1 MAALGGRA
9 LVAGIAGF
17 SINMLLGV
25 VYSWSVFVGPLE
37 AQFAWVRT
45 DTSMVFSISM
55 VMLCAG
61 QLVSGWLIAR
71 TSPRFVMGLSAALAA
86 LGFVSTAAANGLAWV
101 CVSYGVVCGL
111 SVGLGANC
119 VLATVLPW
127 FPGCRGTVSGL
138 LLAGVGLG
146 TFALAPAVAA
156 VLATWGWRTAF
167 VALGGAFG
175 VLLGFGAVALHLPRP
190 GELSEGRAA
199 PQTLGAEGPSAPS
212 GGMTTR
218 AMVASPVFWMFFA
231 WMVLIGTG
239 GMALVSNAV
248 PAALEVLK
256 DEGGEAYLLASAAMG
271 SIGAFNAAGRLGAG
285 WLWDRAGARRTM
297 TTVSAIYGCAL
308 LACVAAVE
316 LALFPLIV
324 AGFMLLGAAYGGS
337 VSVASAFTGER
348 FGMAHYA
355 MNYALV
361 NANLVLASMVGP
373 GLAGAAQV
381 GAHTYLP
388 AYGVLVLAAFA
399 AILIARF
406 LPVGRP

>member
-1 MAALGGRA
+1 
-9 LVAGIAGF
+9 
-17 SINMLLGV
+17 
-25 VYSWSVFVGPLE
+25 
-37 AQFAWVRT
+37 
-45 DTSMVFSISM
+45 
-55 VMLCAG
+55 
-61 QLVSGWLIAR
+61 
-71 TSPRFVMGLSAALAA
+71 
-86 LGFVSTAAANGLAWV
+86 
-101 CVSYGVVCGL
+101 
-111 SVGLGANC
+111 
-119 VLATVLPW
+119 
-127 FPGCRGTVSGL
+127 
-138 LLAGVGLG
+138 
-146 TFALAPAVAA
+146 
-156 VLATWGWRTAF
+156 
-167 VALGGAFG
+167 
-175 VLLGFGAVALHLPRP
+175 
-190 GELSEGRAA
+190 
-199 PQTLGAEGPSAPS
+199 
-212 GGMTTR
+212 
-218 AMVASPVFWMFFA
+218 MFFA
-231 WMVLIGTG
+231 WMVLISTG

-285 WLWDRAGARRTM
+285 WLWDRAGARRAM
-297 TTVSAIYGCAL
+297 TIVSATYGCAL

-324 AGFMLLGAAYGGS
+324 VGFMLLGAAYGGS
-337 VSVASAFTGER
+337 VSAASAFTGER

-406 LPVGRP
+406 LPAGRH

>member
-25 VYSWSVFVGPLE
+25 VYSWSVFVGSLE

-86 LGFVSTAAANGLAWV
+86 LGFVSTATANGLAWV

-175 VLLGFGAVALHLPRP
+175 VFLGFGAAVLRLPRP

-199 PQTLGAEGPSAPS
+199 PQEVGAEGPSTPS
-212 GGMTTR
+212 GGMTPQ

-231 WMVLIGTG
+231 WMVLISTG

-256 DEGGEAYLLASAAMG
+256 DEGEAYLLASAAMG

-285 WLWDRAGARRTM
+285 WLWDRAGARRAM

-406 LPVGRP
+406 LPAGRP

>member
-1 MAALGGRA
+1 M
-9 LVAGIAGF
+9 
-17 SINMLLGV
+17 
-25 VYSWSVFVGPLE
+25 
-37 AQFAWVRT
+37 RT

-86 LGFVSTAAANGLAWV
+86 FGFVSTAAANGLAWV

-175 VLLGFGAVALHLPRP
+175 VLLGFGAAVLRFPRP
-190 GELSEGRAA
+190 GELSEGRTA
-199 PQTLGAEGPSAPS
+199 PQEAGAEGPSAAS
-212 GGMTTR
+212 GGMTPR

-231 WMVLIGTG
+231 WMVLISTG

-271 SIGAFNAAGRLGAG
+271 SIGAFNATGRLGAG
-285 WLWDRAGARRTM
+285 WLWDRAGARRAM

-308 LACVAAVE
+308 LACAAAVE

-388 AYGVLVLAAFA
+388 AYGVLVIAAFA

-406 LPVGRP
+406 LPAGRP